1 MHLLN
6 NRLGR
11 ISALLVLGSAVAM
24 AQGTQTANVSGSVV
38 DPSGAPVAGVTVRLT
53 SPSLQGVRTYTTDA
67 AGKFIARLLPP
78 GFYTIAL
85 NKDGMEMQKVQERI
99 GVDQTFAPRIT
110 MVKSG
115 AAVVEVVAAAPAVDK
130 TDVKTATNYRNDKVD
145 QLPTANRSMETV
157 ALLTP
162 GVTTG
167 VGGRVQIAGA
177 MTSGNLYLL
186 DGQNIAD
193 ATYNTRGVAVIDDSI
208 EETQVI
214 TGAMS
219 AEYGDVEGGV
229 INSITK
235 SGGNEFT
242 GSLRWELSN
251 PDWSAVTPYQNRAV
265 ANILG
270 ETKTLNVT
278 GPILKDKLWFA
289 ASYFTTKSNGT
300 GTIGYNLNSD
310 VLGLGASNILPP
322 HINTGYGSNYTTG
335 HNEIRRQAKLT
346 WAINQDHTLVA
357 SYMRN
362 ETDDVNR
369 NYYAGEQAALVP
381 QISTSAFFNV
391 ALRSSW
397 ASNFTTELRFGHKQ
411 QRLTA
416 GGAANG
422 QSPIFSDDIYYAG
435 GGSNF
440 YNNGIFSSADGG
452 DNRNNNTANLKASLF
467 WDGAGSHQTDFG
479 LDYTNEVR
487 RAQNQQSPTG
497 YIFEAGGVNLDTRMA
512 IPTAVWTFKTTLGAT
527 NNYSYGLYVNDKWS
541 LDQHWNFQ
549 MGLRWD
555 KYKADNENGKES
567 AGADGLSPRLG
578 ATYDLFGDSKH
589 IFKASYARYN
599 AKVLETVTGAVSG
612 VGNPTEI
619 DYLSTTFLA
628 TDPAN
633 GGNWDPA
640 NILSFANL
648 QNLSNYG
655 IGQAAYISYYNDPT
669 LNVRLNNK
677 LKAPTVD
684 EYQASYAYSFDW
696 ASIGNGFIKVTGTYK
711 NWKNLIDVTAGNSGT
726 VQDPTGANIYVSV
739 WDNNP
744 DAKRTYR
751 DLVLE
756 GQFNRNG
763 WTTGGNIT
771 WSSLKG
777 NYQGEGTYTPGSGQ
791 GINAWNVQN
800 GVNMFDKNMFHPY
813 GYLTGHDPIR
823 MRFTASK
830 VYENAFGKTTMGWIY
845 RFDAGSHYSIA
856 RGLKRSQVNPALS
869 SQAGSS
875 FTQYNNSTWGQG
887 VFPSQAYV
895 DLALTQDFPLIKV
908 GGRTVYAFGKVV
920 IQNVFNHQQQ
930 IAFNTAYQSPSSTIY
945 PYPNATSAPWVPAS
959 TFGTATSSAYY
970 GQARTIVASAGFRF

>member
-78 GFYTIAL
+78 GVYTIAL
-85 NKDGMEMQKVQERI
+85 NKDGMEMQKIQERI

-145 QLPTANRSMETV
+145 QLPTASRSMETV

-162 GVTTG
+162 AVTTG

-193 ATYNTRGVAVIDDSI
+193 NTYNTRGVAVIDDSI
-208 EETQVI
+208 EETQVV

-251 PDWSAVTPYQNRAV
+251 PAWVAMQPYQDRTKV
-265 ANILG
+265 ANLLG

-278 GPILKDKLWFA
+278 GPILKDTLWFA
-289 ASYFTTKSNGT
+289 ASYYTTDTNGT
-300 GTIGYNLNSD
+300 GTIGYDLSGD
-310 VLGLGASNILPP
+310 PYGA
-322 HINTGYGSNYTTG
+322 GSANGPGGFGSSYTTG

-346 WAINQDHTLVA
+346 WAINQNHTLVA

-362 ETDDVNR
+362 ETDDINR
-369 NYYAGEQAALVP
+369 NYYAGDLSALVP
-381 QISTSAFFNV
+381 QITTSAFVNV

-397 ASNFTTELRFGHKQ
+397 ASNFTTELRYGHKQ

-422 QSPIFSDDIYYAG
+422 QSPIYADESG
-435 GGSNF
+435 GF
-440 YNNGIFSSADGG
+440 YNNGIFSSSDGG

-479 LDYTNEVR
+479 IDYTNELR

-497 YIFEAGGVNLDTRMA
+497 YIFEAYGVNVAAQTA
-512 IPTAVWTFKTTLGAT
+512 IPSAVWVFKTTLGAT

-549 MGLRWD
+549 LGVRLD
-555 KYKADNENGKES
+555 KYKADNENGQES
-567 AGADGLSPRLG
+567 AGANGLSPRLG

-589 IFKASYARYN
+589 IFKVSYARYN
-599 AKVLETVTGAVSG
+599 AKVLETITGSVSG
-612 VGNPTEI
+612 VGNPMEV
-619 DYLSTTFLA
+619 DYY
-628 TDPAN
+628 AN
-633 GGNWDPA
+633 TSSVMSWSA
-640 NILSFANL
+640 V
-648 QNLSNYG
+648 QNLSNYD
-655 IGQAAYISYYNDPT
+655 IGNPAAIAYYNDPT
-669 LNVRLNNK
+669 LNVKLNK
-677 LKAPTVD
+677 DLKAPTVD

-696 ASIGNGFIKVTGTYK
+696 ASIGNGFVKVTGTYK
-711 NWKNLIDVTAGNSGT
+711 NWKNLVDVSNGNNGT
-726 VQDPTGANIYVSV
+726 VSDPSGAVLYVKV
-739 WDNNP
+739 YDNNP

-751 DLVLE
+751 DMSLE

-763 WTTGGNIT
+763 WTSGGNIT
-771 WSSLKG
+771 WSRLEG
-777 NYQGEGTYTPGSGQ
+777 NYEGETTYSPGSGQ
-791 GINAWNVQN
+791 GINVFNVQN
-800 GVNMFDKNMFHPY
+800 GVTMFDKNMIHPY
-813 GYLTGHDPIR
+813 GYLSGHDPLR
-823 MRFTASK
+823 MRLYTSK
-830 VYENAFGKTTMGWIY
+830 VYENAYGKTTLGYIY
-845 RFDAGSHYSIA
+845 RFDAGTPYSDA
-856 RGLKRSQVNPALS
+856 RSITRKQLNPALS
-869 SQAGSS
+869 GQFGSRA
-875 FTQYNNSTWGQG
+875 TQYLDGQWNTNA
-887 VFPSQAYV
+887 FPAKAYL
-895 DLALTQDFPLIKV
+895 DMSITQDFPLFKV
-908 GGRTVYAFGKVV
+908 GSRTVWAFGKVV
-920 IQNVFNHQQQ
+920 IQNVFNHMQQTG
-930 IAFNTAYQSPSSTIY
+930 FNTTYNSATGT
-945 PYPNATSAPWVPAS
+945 YPNATGSAWVRAS
-959 TFGTATSSAYY
+959 SYGTALSNIYY